1 MVSQLEGQKL
11 NRILVVGY
19 MTRLQIWE
27 GHGTPLTLRYFQGG
41 DLTPVF
47 LQAMKTCFGHCPGA
61 MEAARVM
68 GAKGEGRETQI
79 KKDYCSPLMSI

>member
-1 MVSQLEGQKL
+1 MVFSKGGQKL

-27 GHGTPLTLRYFQGG
+27 GHGTPLTLRYFQEG

-47 LQAMKTCFGHCPGA
+47 LQAMKTCFGHFPEA
-61 MEAARVM
+61 MEA
-68 GAKGEGRETQI
+68 G
-79 KKDYCSPLMSI
+79 KD